1 MDIKDIRT
9 KTDTELRELLSEQR
23 AHLEDL
29 RFRASA
35 RELKN
40 VHEIAQTRRFIA
52 RMLTAL
58 SERRRVPTPPPA
70 RQVAA

>member
-1 MDIKDIRT
+1 MDIKDIRA

-40 VHEIAQTRRFIA
+40 IHEIAQTRRLIA

-58 SERRRVPTPPPA
+58 SERGRVPRPTSA
-70 RQVAA
+70 RQLAA